1 VTSTT
6 QKERTLFHKG
16 ARTTGGNLPSDLQQK
31 TTALLDEFVE
41 ITTKET
47 QRKKL
52 RRAIVRSQ
60 LTCSLIIVVDKDNVW
75 VAAQK
80 QTGMPSTFYLD
91 QRDKTFPIQE
101 VINAAKWEFGFDNP
115 FVVAFPTT
123 ILDQQASQ
131 REPVISAISNSHI
144 ESELQRVHAEMN
156 VIQINPIF
164 GPASYRIDER
174 LAFVLMPFTDELTE
188 IYRTFIKPTVELPQ
202 FNLVCKRAD
211 DIKSNRAIIQD
222 IWKSIC
228 EARIVIADISQ
239 LNPNVMYELGIT
251 HTLGKET
258 ILIYQSSGKEIN
270 FPFDLAHIRR
280 IEYENSATGGRKL
293 EEELKETLE
302 HILSPKL
309 HA

>member
-1 VTSTT
+1 M
-6 QKERTLFHKG
+6 FHKG
-16 ARTTGGNLPSDLQQK
+16 ARTTGGNLPSEVQPKISQ
-31 TTALLDEFVE
+31 LLDDFVD
-41 ITTKET
+41 ITTKEV
-47 QRKKL
+47 QKRQL

-60 LTCSLIIVVDKDNVW
+60 LVCSLIIVVDKNSIW

-80 QTGMPSTFYLD
+80 QTGMPSTISLD
-91 QRDKTFPIQE
+91 HRDKVFPMQE
-101 VINAAKWEFGFDNP
+101 IFNAAKWEFGFDQP
-115 FVVAFPTT
+115 FVIAFPAI
-123 ILDQQASQ
+123 ILNQT
-131 REPVISAISNSHI
+131 REEREAVISAIVNSHI
-144 ESELQRVHAEMN
+144 ESEFQRVQAEMN

-188 IYRTFIKPTVELPQ
+188 IYQTFIKPTVEQPQ

-228 EARIVIADISQ
+228 EARIIIADMSN

-258 ILIYQSSGKEIN
+258 ILIYQRSTEEIK
-270 FPFDLAHIRR
+270 FPFDLSHIRR

-293 EEELKETLE
+293 EQELKETLDN
-302 HILSPKL
+302 ILSPQL
-309 HA
+309 RA